1 MHRILLVE
9 DDNNVRTVVEH
20 VLVAVGYMVDSAE
33 CAFTARALLCAKSY
47 DLVLADGRLG
57 DGDGFEIADIGAVQG
72 AKTLIVTGY
81 ATAFE
86 KDALK
91 RHQWLAK
98 PLKAVELIQ
107 AVERLLGPPEIQNT
121 I

>member
-1 MHRILLVE
+1 MRRILLVE
-9 DDNNVRTVVEH
+9 DDDNVRSVVEH
-20 VLVAVGYMVDSAE
+20 VLLALGYIVDSAE
-33 CAFTARALLCAKSY
+33 CAFIARALLCAKSY
-47 DLVLADGRLG
+47 DLILADGRLG

-81 ATAFE
+81 AMAFE
-86 KDALK
+86 KAALE

-98 PLKAVELIQ
+98 PIKATELIQ
-107 AVERLLGPPEIQNT
+107 AVERLIGPSEIENT